1 MHEKSYLGR
10 LTMAT
15 IAVNILWVL
24 VAVVILCMVVYLA
37 FWVLEQMSVPV
48 PEIAKKAVWIIV
60 LLIALIFLIST
71 LTGTNIHSFNWK

>member
-1 MHEKSYLGR
+1 
-10 LTMAT
+10 MAT

>member
-1 MHEKSYLGR
+1 
-10 LTMAT
+10 MAT

-60 LLIALIFLIST
+60 LLIALIFLITT

>member
-1 MHEKSYLGR
+1 
-10 LTMAT
+10 MAT

-48 PEIAKKAVWIIV
+48 PEIAKRAVWIIV
-60 LLIALIFLIST
+60 LLIALIFLITT

>member
-1 MHEKSYLGR
+1 
-10 LTMAT
+10 MAA

-37 FWVLEQMSVPV
+37 FWVLDQMSVPV
-48 PEIAKKAVWIIV
+48 PEIAKRAVWIIV